1 MMSFSQEVKNELLLK
16 EKLSN
21 VEIMSE
27 LSSVIMICGAL
38 TFQNKNTKIS
48 IETENNP
55 LVRKLFVLIK
65 KLYSYEAKIQF
76 IEKGQI
82 RKKNRYKVLI
92 EDDKTVGKILE
103 DMSLGSISLAF
114 LTPNINKNL
123 IDNNKKYGAYLR
135 GSFLGG
141 GYMANPSKSYHLEM
155 VVDNYNYAEELKK
168 LMEMSK
174 LKPKIA
180 KRKEKY
186 IVYLKDSE
194 KISDFLAITGAV
206 NSKLKFENIKAIKDV
221 KNQTNRAVN
230 CDEANINKILKAST
244 LQIEAIEKIDRIL
257 GLENLNDDLK
267 ELSKLRL
274 ENEEYSLE
282 QLGAKMSKPLSKSA
296 VNYRFKKIFDIAEN
310 LKK

>member
-1 MMSFSQEVKNELLLK
+1 
-16 EKLSN
+16 
-21 VEIMSE
+21 
-27 LSSVIMICGAL
+27 
-38 TFQNKNTKIS
+38 
-48 IETENNP
+48 
-55 LVRKLFVLIK
+55 
-65 KLYSYEAKIQF
+65 
-76 IEKGQI
+76 
-82 RKKNRYKVLI
+82 
-92 EDDKTVGKILE
+92 
-103 DMSLGSISLAF
+103 
-114 LTPNINKNL
+114 
-123 IDNNKKYGAYLR
+123 
-135 GSFLGG
+135 
-141 GYMANPSKSYHLEM
+141 
-155 VVDNYNYAEELKK
+155 
-168 LMEMSK
+168 MSK

-180 KRKEKY
+180 KRKERY

>member
-55 LVRKLFVLIK
+55 LVRKLFVSIK

-103 DMSLGSISLAF
+103 DMNLDSISLAF